1 MAERICSG
9 VGVEGPYDAEDAD
22 TVLDEYLWFVDGRW
36 RVKTETVFEFLYDQG
51 SFVEESLD
59 KLAPEDQYAIIKSIG
74 LFILQTINGILA
86 IQAERTSD
94 NLPADDLPP
103 VLPHNLVH
111 L

>member
-1 MAERICSG
+1 MEA
-9 VGVEGPYDAEDAD
+9 
-22 TVLDEYLWFVDGRW
+22 
-36 RVKTETVFEFLYDQG
+36 VFEFLYDQG

-74 LFILQTINGILA
+74 LFVLQMVNGILA
-86 IQAERTSD
+86 IQAEQISD

-111 L
+111 LQARELLVQV